1 VFLSP
6 KYHLSIRYL
15 ASFLA
20 TRVSRQ
26 TDLWTSHR
34 PSCESTGT
42 PLSHSVVFSAVTSGM
57 TRETGVAGRGGR
69 CLEVFHAACNA
80 QCSEAARWSGSIAR
94 D

>member
-1 VFLSP
+1 MIISLFPPQLGLGLPFVSLSPALLVLTLPDRSPVFLSP

-42 PLSHSVVFSAVTSGM
+42 PLSHSVVSRRSRLG
-57 TRETGVAGRGGR
+57 
-69 CLEVFHAACNA
+69 
-80 QCSEAARWSGSIAR
+80 
-94 D
+94 